1 MGKTVRRFQLAALLI
16 AALFSPL
23 FAAQAAVP
31 EALESGLSI
40 TIGGAAETLSLGE
53 AMVGIPGFL
62 GYAPGAPLPPS
73 RRFSTGHLRPTRR
86 PVTVMAVPG
95 DRLSLSWRRLRD
107 RRSADRPF
115 VEAMD
120 DLKPARDNP
129 FDLRPA
135 ACERGEGGD

>member
-40 TIGGAAETLSLGE
+40 TIGGAAKTLSLGE

-73 RRFSTGHLRPTRR
+73 RRFSTGHLRSTRR
-86 PVTVMAVPG
+86 PS
-95 DRLSLSWRRLRD
+95 R
-107 RRSADRPF
+107 
-115 VEAMD
+115 
-120 DLKPARDNP
+120 
-129 FDLRPA
+129 
-135 ACERGEGGD
+135 